1 MAKEY
6 KMYIDGEWIGAEGRD
21 TFEVTDPGNGEVLGI
36 VPIATEE
43 DVNRAFE
50 AAKRV
55 QKEYA
60 LSPLKDRMDLCYHI
74 SAEILKRKDEIAEM
88 ISREQG
94 KTWNDALYEVGE
106 VALNFDMSARN
117 FQRLDGEIITAYD
130 GDMRMMLTYEAYGVY
145 ASITPWNYPILQ
157 AAEYIAPGMVSG
169 SCGVAKP
176 ASTTPL
182 SMLLL
187 AECIEAAG
195 APKGVVN
202 ILTGPGRTVGEAM
215 VTNPN
220 CDLVCFT
227 GEDATGRRIEEIV
240 GLKKCI
246 MELGGTGP
254 SIVLDDCDMKKAAA
268 QIAEGGFY
276 NNGQVCCATERVLVQ
291 ESCKDA
297 FVEELLKV
305 VDTYKYGYWNEPGI
319 SMGAMNSEKPV
330 QKVEKHLKDAI
341 EKGAVILR
349 GGKRA
354 EGMPTNLYFEPTVV
368 DHVTKDML
376 LYTDETFGPVIP
388 ISTFTTDEDAIEQ
401 ANYNGFG
408 LIMSIFSSNMKRTNY
423 IARRL
428 VTGGVNVNI
437 SSGYWEAELPFG
449 GGGGTRSGYGRMG
462 GLHILREMTYTKCVF
477 IDFNGC

>member
-1 MAKEY
+1 MAKNY
-6 KMYIDGEWIGAEGRD
+6 KMYINGEWVDSSDGG
-21 TFEVTDPGNGEVLGI
+21 TFEVYDPGNGELLGT
-36 VPIATEE
+36 VPIATKE
-43 DVNRAFE
+43 DVDKAFVAARA
-50 AAKRV
+50 A

-60 LSPLKDRMDLCYHI
+60 LSPLKDRMDLCYRI
-74 SAEILKRKDEIAEM
+74 SEEILKRKEEIATM

-94 KTWNDALYEVGE
+94 KTYDDSLYEVGE

-130 GDMRMMLTYEAYGVY
+130 GDMRMILTYEAYGVY

-157 AAEYIAPGMVSG
+157 ASEYIGPAMVTG

-176 ASTTPL
+176 ASPTPL

-187 AECIEAAG
+187 AECMESAG
-195 APKGVVN
+195 APKGVCN
-202 ILTGPGRTVGEAM
+202 IITGPGASVGEAM
-215 VTNPN
+215 VTHPE

-227 GEDATGRRIEEIV
+227 GEDKTGARIEDIV

-254 SIVLDDCDMKKAAA
+254 SIVLDDADMKKAA
-268 QIAEGGFY
+268 QQVAEGAFY

-291 ESCKDA
+291 ETCK
-297 FVEELLKV
+297 EEFMKELMEV
-305 VDTYKYGYWNEPGI
+305 VKTYKFGYWNEPGI
-319 SMGAMNSEKPV
+319 RMGSMNSEKPV
-330 QKVEKHLKDAI
+330 QKVEAHLKDGL
-341 EKGAVILR
+341 EKGAVILT

-354 EGMPTNLYFEPTVV
+354 EGMPSNLYFEPTVV
-368 DHVTKDML
+368 DNVTKDML
-376 LYTDETFGPVIP
+376 LYRDETFGPVIP
-388 ISTFTTDEDAIEQ
+388 ISTFTTDDDAIEQ

-408 LIMSIFSSNMKRTNY
+408 LIMSIFSNNMKRTNY
-423 IARRL
+423 ITRRL

-449 GGGGTRSGYGRMG
+449 GGGGTKSGYGRMG
-462 GLHILREMTYTKCVF
+462 GLHILKEMTYTKCVF
-477 IDFNGC
+477 VDFNGC